1 MNSNEI
7 KTAFAAFG
15 IKVRV
20 KALNAGGFRICTV
33 DGSAHGESSQNA
45 AASIL
50 MTTASGTLGGNINQL
65 HEMFA
70 YAPGRFIRV

>member
-1 MNSNEI
+1 MTSDEI

-15 IKVRV
+15 LKVRV
-20 KALNAGGFRICTV
+20 KALYGRGFRICTI
-33 DGSAHGESSQNA
+33 DGSAHGEDSQKA
-45 AASIL
+45 AASIM
-50 MTTASGTLGGNINQL
+50 MTTASGNLGGNINQL